1 MFNPSNYNR
10 FDPKLL
16 SISKVADDLFY
27 VNRYKIFYD
36 AKELRITVPQ
46 CEVNQFTDK
55 FNQPQI
61 KLTCND
67 INFNKFKEYYQ
78 VHKIDCQYYAGIITE
93 IAWERPEIH
102 SRSLETLRELWWKNR
117 HNKGQIWYGPQAEYI
132 KKRQKNREELYQK
145 RH

>member
-1 MFNPSNYNR
+1 MFNPSNYNE

-36 AKELRITVPQ
+36 AKELRITTPQ

-67 INFNKFKEYYQ
+67 INFNKFIRKVERTINSIVQ
-78 VHKIDCQYYAGIITE
+78 HRFSQSVKLIHKNDMYLHIVFEKPLG
-93 IAWERPEIH
+93 
-102 SRSLETLRELWWKNR
+102 KNIEFSVPAINV
-117 HNKGQIWYGPQAEYI
+117 NKQGNISCKLFQ
-132 KKRQKNREELYQK
+132 L
-145 RH
+145 